1 MQQCKAQFLL
11 MGHQRSEDTTD
22 FFDTFLKKKIITEG
36 LHCGARV
43 KTELNAL
50 ALKPLKLRLR
60 IVLRCVLNRV
70 LCVKGGICWSRGSY
84 DALFCTQE
92 GGIIAAVV
100 VATENT
106 QATASIAFIYCMC
119 TDISM
124 PTSGTCNS
132 KKIISFI
139 IFLIAIPCIFTGCV
153 KRFLFAFFVFF

>member
-11 MGHQRSEDTTD
+11 MGQSQTSKL
-22 FFDTFLKKKIITEG
+22 TFPTLFEKKNKIIGG
-36 LHCGARV
+36 LYCGAKV
-43 KTELNAL
+43 KTELKAL

-60 IVLRCVLNRV
+60 IVLQCVLNRV
-70 LCVKGGICWSRGSY
+70 LFVKSGICWSRGSY

-106 QATASIAFIYCMC
+106 QATAYIAFIYCMC
-119 TDISM
+119 SDISM

-132 KKIISFI
+132 LNIRKKC
-139 IFLIAIPCIFTGCV
+139 L
-153 KRFLFAFFVFF
+153 